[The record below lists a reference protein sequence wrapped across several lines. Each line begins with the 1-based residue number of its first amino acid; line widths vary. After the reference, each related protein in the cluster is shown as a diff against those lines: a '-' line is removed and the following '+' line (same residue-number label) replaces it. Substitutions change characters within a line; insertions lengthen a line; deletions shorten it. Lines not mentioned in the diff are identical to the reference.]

1 MSPIIY
7 FLTRYQADSLLY
19 LKTSYR
25 HRPAFYIKDA
35 SGEHKLRIRDISI
48 DDQFSYRNGKI
59 VYAAYEND
67 ARWRWR
73 DYSVIK
79 LLDIQN
85 GQQRTIT
92 QQIKIFFTGYFLQR
106 NKIAAVE
113 VAIDGKSELHI
124 LDATTGNVENK
135 ISSSEVNLYTDPKF
149 INEDSLVT
157 AVRLKDG
164 K

>member
-1 MSPIIY
+1 MLPIDY
-7 FLTRYQADSLLY
+7 FLYQVSGDSLLY

-35 SGEHKLRIRDISI
+35 NGEHKLRVRDISI

-79 LLDIQN
+79 LLDIQRASN
-85 GQQRTIT
+85 GTLHS
-92 QQIKIFFTGYFLQR
+92 KSKYFSPDISASGT
-106 NKIAAVE
+106 KIAAVE
-113 VAIDGKSELHI
+113 IAIDGKSELHI
-124 LDATTGNVENK
+124 LDAT
-135 ISSSEVNLYTDPKF
+135 S
-149 INEDSLVT
+149 
-157 AVRLKDG
+157 R
-164 K
+164 